1 MLLFTLRIKQS
12 PCIAKHKVLTKHDRL
27 IIYLQQLQLNQTG
40 LLVYNCST
48 GQQLQERLQLSN
60 TVSKSKTCLKWPFW
74 RMQRDNDATDAQQAS
89 WSSLAQSVLQFLR
102 DVWGCRDQSCLFY
115 TVACWCTLCGQSGFI
130 AVVSYDFVL
139 CNTWWLF
146 NFNFFHTQCTLSGLC
161 DKQ

>member
-1 MLLFTLRIKQS
+1 MYCKAQSIDQAWSVDHLSPTTAIKPDWPFSVQLFDWSTTAR
-12 PCIAKHKVLTKHDRL
+12 KVAV
-27 IIYLQQLQLNQTG
+27 IIT
-40 LLVYNCST
+40 
-48 GQQLQERLQLSN
+48 N